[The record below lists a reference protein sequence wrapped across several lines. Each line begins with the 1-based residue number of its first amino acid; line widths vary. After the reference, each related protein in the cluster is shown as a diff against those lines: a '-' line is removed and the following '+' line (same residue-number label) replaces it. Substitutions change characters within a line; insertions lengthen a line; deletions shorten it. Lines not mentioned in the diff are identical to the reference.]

1 MKIKSLF
8 NPKFLLWF
16 FGIFF
21 ALGSLVYVKESPI
34 ASASFFLLTI
44 LTLPPLS
51 NVLPLIIKKPIN
63 KSLKLIIGFLLFLVA
78 IKFTPP
84 TDNPNK
90 PSIQGTFAAIIS
102 TSTVTPTSFLSVI
115 PTTNSNLVKVTKEI
129 DGDTF
134 MIKISGKEMAVRL
147 IGMDTPETVDP
158 RKPVQCFGREA
169 SAKAKELIEGK
180 DVILDSDPTQGDK
193 DKYGRLLRY
202 VHLEDGT
209 FFNQKLIEEGY
220 AFEYTY
226 DIPYKYQTEFKEAQ
240 KQAEVN
246 KKGLWADGAC
256 PIVQPTSP
264 PKPTSPPAQTDIK
277 PSVSNSPSGS
287 WTCNCSKGCGAISSC
302 EEAYYQLNTC
312 GCSVRDAD
320 HDGIPC
326 ESLCN

>member
-1 MKIKSLF
+1 VGVGLTS
-8 NPKFLLWF
+8 
-16 FGIFF
+16 
-21 ALGSLVYVKESPI
+21 SLVLGYKYVGQK
-34 ASASFFLLTI
+34 FF
-44 LTLPPLS
+44 P
-51 NVLPLIIKKPIN
+51 K
-63 KSLKLIIGFLLFLVA
+63 
-78 IKFTPP
+78 
-84 TDNPNK
+84 DNWK
-90 PSIQGTFAAIIS
+90 MEVSR
-102 TSTVTPTSFLSVI
+102 V
-115 PTTNSNLVKVTKEI
+115 I

-264 PKPTSPPAQTDIK
+264 PKPTSQIKISIPFSVANKIPPTTK
-277 PSVSNSPSGS
+277 
-287 WTCNCSKGCGAISSC
+287 IS
-302 EEAYYQLNTC
+302 
-312 GCSVRDAD
+312 
-320 HDGIPC
+320 
-326 ESLCN
+326 

>member
-1 MKIKSLF
+1 
-8 NPKFLLWF
+8 
-16 FGIFF
+16 
-21 ALGSLVYVKESPI
+21 
-34 ASASFFLLTI
+34 
-44 LTLPPLS
+44 
-51 NVLPLIIKKPIN
+51 
-63 KSLKLIIGFLLFLVA
+63 
-78 IKFTPP
+78 
-84 TDNPNK
+84 
-90 PSIQGTFAAIIS
+90 
-102 TSTVTPTSFLSVI
+102 
-115 PTTNSNLVKVTKEI
+115 
-129 DGDTF
+129 